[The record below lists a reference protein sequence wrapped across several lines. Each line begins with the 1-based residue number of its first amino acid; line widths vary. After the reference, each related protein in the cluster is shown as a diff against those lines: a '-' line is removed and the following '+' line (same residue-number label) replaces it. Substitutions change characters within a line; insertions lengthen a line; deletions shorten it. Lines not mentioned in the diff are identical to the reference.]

1 MSHWSCFS
9 EEFQSDDLP
18 WKKCLGAGGVSF
30 TGFEE
35 AGVDNVTEL
44 TRVITSN
51 ILNIDVP
58 GKIILRNQIL
68 QPIHILY
75 S

>member
-18 WKKCLGAGGVSF
+18 WKKCMGAGGVSF
-30 TGFEE
+30 KGFEE